1 MYSSSI
7 YPRWWDGGGMRS
19 TNIANC
25 VPRSVL
31 LQGSRTLQ
39 RAHCAVHP
47 CKCDGSS
54 SKVFFFQIAPM
65 IRELMIGEAG
75 HLQIAQN
82 SGSYSSGTK
91 GENQVADLNG
101 YLCNSFFHTQ
111 LVQMP
116 PLFWEETFLCHG
128 GGPNALKY
136 LRPKKIIHC
145 HVLLNSPS
153 T

>member
-1 MYSSSI
+1 
-7 YPRWWDGGGMRS
+7 MR
-19 TNIANC
+19 
-25 VPRSVL
+25 RVL
-31 LQGSRTLQ
+31 CCY
-39 RAHCAVHP
+39 RALVLYKGHIVQCILVNVMVHHHRI
-47 CKCDGSS
+47 
-54 SKVFFFQIAPM
+54 FFQIAPM

-82 SGSYSSGTK
+82 SGSYSSGTR

-128 GGPNALKY
+128 VGPNALKY